1 MIPILNYKENPDFN
15 IVSNFVLENVV
26 IDKKFCVISGYTESL
41 AELVKSFDFLYQVQ
55 KFNRVINTKD
65 ITDNDCDIIEI
76 NTEKVLQNKYKVI
89 DTVYKDKKNV
99 EFKSY
104 REWKKEGYQ
113 VRKGEK
119 AFLLWGRPKEHQID
133 EDKNKTE
140 ITNKEPMDEN
150 HDPYFP
156 VAYVFSNAQVDL
168 REHQLEHEEEKTMSE
183 LSSIRTKEVRKD
195 NELER

>member
-1 MIPILNYKENPDFN
+1 MKTKTEKPLQDKGKNKNEINKIEND
-15 IVSNFVLENVV
+15 VQQSVET
-26 IDKKFCVISGYTESL
+26 KKPESKKRHIEIARETL
-41 AELVKSFDFLYQVQ
+41 KAHSHAVKELVESGTYET
-55 KFNRVINTKD
+55 IND
-65 ITDNDCDIIEI
+65 A
-76 NTEKVLQNKYKVI
+76 LI

-104 REWKKEGYQ
+104 REWKKEAYQ

-119 AFLLWGRPKEHQID
+119 AYLLWGRPKEHQID

-140 ITNKEPMDEN
+140 IANKGSMDEN
-150 HDPYFP
+150 HDAYFP
-156 VAYVFSNAQVDL
+156 VAYVFSNAQVNK
-168 REHQLEHEEEKTMSE
+168 REHQLEHEEEKTMNE